1 MAGSAERKEEETVP
15 LFETLS
21 ILGLYNFSD
30 KIFDELQLPDGVDR
44 DLVIPSILAECSDF
58 CLLYPNW
65 DFMQSM
71 IGVWSRAELHI
82 WDAMQKSISFEYD
95 PLENYDRKEEI
106 QRESS
111 GKSSD
116 TVTGSSTSNTTGHTE
131 ATGART
137 SFNSNNFQPA
147 AKDETDSTGSST
159 GTTLNTS
166 LGTASGSEKV
176 TARVH
181 GNIGVMTYQTMIEGY
196 RGVSNFNVVDFI
208 VNSFKNRFC
217 VQVY

>member
-82 WDAMQKSISFEYD
+82 WEAMQKSISFEYD

-116 TVTGSSTSNTTGHTE
+116 TVTGSSTGNTTGHTE

-159 GTTLNTS
+159 GTTMNTS
-166 LGTASGSEKV
+166 QGTASGSEKV

-208 VNSFKNRFC
+208 VGSFKNRFC